1 MLSSREKREM
11 LEDGRSEMRRDHFKL
26 AKGSNADPLSFDE
39 YLLFLNQVQV
49 IFSPFEISPS
59 TTPTKLNKL

>member
-1 MLSSREKREM
+1 MLSSQEKLEM
-11 LEDGRSEMRRDHFKL
+11 LEDGRSELRRDHFRL
-26 AKGSNADPLSFDE
+26 TRGSNVDFLSFDE

-59 TTPTKLNKL
+59 ITPTKLNKL